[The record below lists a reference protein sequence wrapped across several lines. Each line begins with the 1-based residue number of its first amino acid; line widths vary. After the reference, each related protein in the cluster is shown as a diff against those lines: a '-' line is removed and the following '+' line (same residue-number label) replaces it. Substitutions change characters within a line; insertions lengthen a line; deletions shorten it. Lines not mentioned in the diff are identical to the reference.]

1 MHLDAQ
7 YLPRPNAARCHW
19 WRRHAS
25 GVAEAEAEAE
35 AAAVM
40 ASPRRLL
47 AVRSDAKQR
56 RGLRSSP

>member
-25 GVAEAEAEAE
+25 GVAEAAA
-35 AAAVM
+35 AVAAVM

-47 AVRSDAKQR
+47 AARSDAKQR